1 MSMSRPWPALWV
13 GISVLVLSA
22 ATASAGTLTVQTGS
36 GSFPDTLVN
45 TTAPM
50 QTITIVNNG
59 TDTVVTAVTEGTPNC
74 DQFTASIPGGVTLG
88 NNDTLV
94 VTVTFTPTSTG
105 AKTCG
110 VLVEADAPAADL
122 ALGLDGDGIA
132 PVMTTS
138 ADEID
143 FAGVAVTAGTSTQSF
158 TVTNE
163 GTATLNVDD
172 IVESGAHGADF
183 SFTTSEPLPAALAPD
198 DILTVM
204 VTFNPTAEGIR
215 TATLTVE
222 GDAPGDLTDTVDLTG
237 TGQVRRITTSADL
250 VFTAVSGSSDVDTI
264 VVGNSGQIPLSLQS
278 AAITGGSWFTFTN
291 SPQASCAGSQ
301 SCDYSPDISI
311 NASATR
317 NVGIQCVP
325 PTGASGM
332 QTATVTFTSNSDGT
346 GSDNTVGLTCTAS
359 KPDIALSVAAFDF
372 PNTNVGSNTTTT
384 AIAVMN
390 TGGAP
395 LIFDITFTGANPGD
409 FTYVNP
415 QCVAVT
421 SPCTINPGGMRTFT
435 VRFTPG
441 ADGARSADMNFNS
454 NDQDPGDATVQ
465 VELTGTGLGAEI
477 VRTTASPMAFGAVP
491 IGSFAEL
498 PLTVRNDGNVDLSV
512 SALSVPNAVYT
523 FTPAVPQTIPA
534 GMTRTFTVR
543 CTPTA
548 RQNYNGNLIATNN
561 SYNTPS
567 LSTAATCQGVSADL
581 KVDNLD
587 VADFDFGDQPEGS
600 GPHTH
605 PIVLRNAGE
614 LAANNITA
622 SFTVATAGYSID
634 PATPVP
640 ATLAAGGTANIT
652 VRFTPTATAQ
662 GGDVDLEFNADPQ
675 ASFTP
680 SLEDAELHLHGN
692 AQSNGID
699 VDPGTVT
706 FADTRWDQN
715 STETFLIA
723 NTGESTFDVT
733 SLMLSNTIDFAVTQI
748 AIDRDGN
755 GSRETTQTTFAAF
768 ELLGGGDA
776 LVTVRFQPNDDMLGN
791 LTGEILVVCDLAE
804 DNMRTVTLSGNS
816 VSPDLEV
823 EPGMIVDFGNVD
835 IDGDPATVVLS
846 LNNVA
851 TSGTMNVNGNS
862 GFAAPFTA
870 SGFTAGAVAPGAS
883 NTTTITYTP
892 TVEADDE
899 LIVTY
904 NVVGLFPM
912 AGPTAVMIT
921 LRGRGTDR
929 HIEAPGEVTF
939 PPTYRHPTV
948 PPELDVTIANTG
960 LAALNLSAVMLST
973 DMPFELVNGDPVEV
987 PGETSTTF
995 RVRFNPTTAA
1005 TFDEQLVVTHD
1016 DNGAPGA
1023 PMAIVNLHGMSIDR
1037 EVMYIPT
1044 RNIGTAIV
1052 GSELR
1057 SEDLIELINQSN
1069 ATDHPTT
1076 FSVRALEVADTSGVL
1091 VVDAAADRQIPA
1103 GETAR
1108 FGATFTPV
1116 TAGPFTTTVAIFLDG
1131 DPAPHGTVTVTG
1143 HAVEVELQGG
1153 GCAAGGG
1160 AGGGAT
1166 VLVIAGLAFALRRRR
1181 FLPARHAGAVLAIA
1195 VVAVAPAARAD
1206 VTVQSFH
1213 PLPSIEDDLFEV
1225 ESATVGEANAWAA
1238 GLAFTYA
1245 MDPLVSTITNCGGSC
1260 PDGVAVGDT
1269 ASLVKQQSVLTVG
1282 GAYALAGRFELGLAV
1297 PLMMQSGDET
1307 MLGAAADG
1315 NTLGDIAAHGK
1326 VQLLRVGRFALGAA
1340 AVVTAPTAKDGEYAG
1355 YSGPSGSIELLTSYR
1370 ARRLLV
1376 SLNAGFLGRE
1386 TEEFATA
1393 AQGSAVTFGGGLG
1406 FRLLP
1411 ALWLAAEVFGDR
1423 VVVDGGQTSVQA
1435 LGGLR
1440 VRLDTFTIGLGGGAG
1455 LNKGIG
1461 VPKARGFLLLSYSP
1475 RMRPQEAI
1483 RPPPPPPDTR
1493 DTDGDG
1499 IRNVEDQCPNE
1510 AEDTDLFEDHDGC
1523 PDFDNDAD
1531 GIADL
1536 ADQCDDE
1543 AEDVDGFQDGDG
1555 CVDADNDG
1563 DGIADKSDVCPNE
1576 LEDKDAHADL
1586 DGCPDDD
1593 NDHDGVADAQDKC
1606 VNQAESINGNKD
1618 DDGCPD
1624 RGDGLVL
1631 LAADRIE
1638 LLDSVRFTGTTAKLG
1653 KGSDNVLGQVA
1664 ATLRANPDIVRIS
1677 VRAHVHPRW
1686 TRERDQ
1692 TLSDDRA
1699 KAVRDWLVQWGIA
1712 PDRIDVRGFGSDKP
1726 LVKTAKKAEQ
1736 INDRIEFIIMERTQ

>member
-22 ATASAGTLTVQTGS
+22 ATASAGTLMVQSGS
-36 GSFPDTLVN
+36 GTFPDTLVA
-45 TTAPM
+45 TTAPTQM
-50 QTITIVNNG
+50 ITIINSG
-59 TDTVVTAVTEGTPNC
+59 TSTVITGVTEGTPDC

-88 NNDTLV
+88 NGDTLV
-94 VTVTFTPTSTG
+94 VTLTFTPTSRG
-105 AKTCG
+105 AKTCE
-110 VLVEADAPAADL
+110 VIVEANAPAADL
-122 ALGLDGDGIA
+122 SLGLSGAGIA
-132 PVMTTS
+132 PDMTTS

-143 FAGVAVTAGTSTQSF
+143 FAGIAVSGGSSTQSF
-158 TVTNE
+158 TVTND
-163 GTATLNVDD
+163 GDATLNIDD
-172 IVESGAHGADF
+172 IVESGADVGDF
-183 SFTTSEPLPAALAPD
+183 SFTTSQPLPAALAPD
-198 DILTVM
+198 AILTVM

-215 TATLTVE
+215 NATLTVE
-222 GDAPGDLTDTVDLTG
+222 GDAPGDPADPVALVG
-237 TGQVRRITTSADL
+237 TGQVRRITTSADQ
-250 VFTAVSGSSDVDTI
+250 VFTAISGSSDVDTI

-291 SPQASCAGSQ
+291 SPQASCAGMQ

-332 QTATVTFTSNSDGT
+332 QTATVTFTSNSDGAS
-346 GSDNTVGLTCTAS
+346 SDNTVGLTCTAS
-359 KPDIALSVAAFDF
+359 KPDIMLSVASFDF
-372 PNTNVGSNTTTT
+372 PNTNVGSNTTTM
-384 AIAVMN
+384 AIVVQN
-390 TGGAP
+390 VGGAT
-395 LIFDITFTGANPGD
+395 LTYDITFTGANPGD
-409 FTYVNP
+409 FSYVNP
-415 QCVAVT
+415 QCVAVS
-421 SPCTINPGGMRTFT
+421 SPCTLAPSAMRIFT

-477 VRTTASPMAFGAVP
+477 TRTTASPMAFGPVA

-498 PLTVRNDGNVDLSV
+498 PLTVRNDGNVDLTI
-512 SALSVPNAVYT
+512 SALSVPSAVYT

-548 RQNYNGNLIATNN
+548 RQNYNGNLVATNN

-567 LSTAATCQGVSADL
+567 LSTAATCQGVGADL

-587 VADFDFGDQPEGS
+587 IADFDFGDQPEGS
-600 GPHTH
+600 GPHAH

-614 LAANNITA
+614 LAATNITA

-634 PATPVP
+634 PTTPVP
-640 ATLAAGGTANIT
+640 AMLAAGGTANIT
-652 VRFTPTATAQ
+652 VLFTPTATAP

-675 ASFTP
+675 AAFTP
-680 SLEDAELHLHGN
+680 LLEDAELHLHGN

-733 SLMLSNTIDFAVTQI
+733 SMMLSNTTDFAVTQI

-755 GSRETTQTTFAAF
+755 GTRETTQTTFAPF

-776 LVTVRFQPNDDMLGN
+776 LVTVRFQPNDTMLGN
-791 LTGEILVVCDLAE
+791 LTGQILIVCDLVA
-804 DNMRTVTLSGNS
+804 DNMRTVMLNGNS
-816 VSPDLEV
+816 VSPEIDID
-823 EPGMIVDFGNVD
+823 PGMIVDFGDVD
-835 IDGDPATVVLS
+835 IDADPATVVLS

-851 TSGTMNVNGNS
+851 TSGTMNVNGHTA
-862 GFAAPFTA
+862 FAAPFTE

-892 TVEADDE
+892 TAEADDE

-912 AGPTAVMIT
+912 PGPTAVMIT

-929 HIEAPGEVTF
+929 HIDAPGSITF
-939 PPTYRHPTV
+939 PPTYRYPAV
-948 PPELDVTIANTG
+948 APEMDVTIGNTG
-960 LAALNLSAVMLST
+960 LAPLDLTAVMV
-973 DMPFELVNGDPVEV
+973 DAAMPFELIDAAPVVV
-987 PGETSTTF
+987 PGAGSTTY
-995 RVRFNPTTAA
+995 RVRFNPTVAG
-1005 TFDEQLVVTHD
+1005 TFAEELVVTHND
-1016 DNGAPGA
+1016 DGAPEA
-1023 PMAIVNLHGMSIDR
+1023 PTARIDLLGMAIDR
-1037 EVMYIPT
+1037 EVMYLPT
-1044 RNIGTAIV
+1044 RDIGTAIV

-1057 SEDLIELINQSN
+1057 SDDLIELINQSN

-1091 VVDAAADRQIPA
+1091 VVDPAADRQIPA
-1103 GETAR
+1103 GETVR
-1108 FGATFTPV
+1108 FGGTFTPV
-1116 TAGPFTTTVAIFLDG
+1116 TAGPFSTTVAIFLDG
-1131 DPAPHGTVTVTG
+1131 DPAPHGMVTVTG

-1166 VLVIAGLAFALRRRR
+1166 VVVIAGLAFALRRRR
-1181 FLPARHAGAVLAIA
+1181 RVHHAGAVIA
-1195 VVAVAPAARAD
+1195 VAVAVLAVAPAARAD

-1225 ESATVGEANAWAA
+1225 ESATVGAANAWAA

-1245 MDPLVSTITNCGGSC
+1245 MDPLVSTITDCGGAC
-1260 PDGVAVGDT
+1260 PDGVAIGDT

-1297 PLMMQSGDET
+1297 PIMMQTGDET

-1326 VQLLRVGRFALGAA
+1326 VQLLRLGRFALGAA
-1340 AVVTAPTAKDGEYAG
+1340 AVVTAPTAKDGQYAG

-1370 ARRLLV
+1370 ARRLLISV
-1376 SLNAGFLGRE
+1376 NAGFLGRE
-1386 TEEFATA
+1386 TEEFASV

-1423 VVVDGGQTSVQA
+1423 VVVDDGQTSVQA

-1455 LNKGIG
+1455 LNKGVG

-1510 AEDTDLFEDHDGC
+1510 AEDIDLFEDKDGC

-1555 CVDADNDG
+1555 CLDGDNDG

-1576 LEDKDAHADL
+1576 LEDKDTHADL

-1606 VNQAESINGNKD
+1606 VNQAETINGNKD

-1624 RGDGLVL
+1624 RGDSLVL

-1653 KGSDNVLGQVA
+1653 KGTDNVLGQVA
-1664 ATLRANPDIVRIS
+1664 ATLRANPEIVRIS

-1712 PDRIDVRGFGSDKP
+1712 PERIDVRGFGSDKP